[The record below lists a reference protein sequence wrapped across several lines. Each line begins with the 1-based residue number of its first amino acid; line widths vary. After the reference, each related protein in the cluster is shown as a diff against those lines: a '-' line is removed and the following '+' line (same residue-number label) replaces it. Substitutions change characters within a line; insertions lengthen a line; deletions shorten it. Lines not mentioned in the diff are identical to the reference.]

1 MLKKMQNRFILAA
14 MVAFGLVMLL
24 LVAGINIASCVRMS
38 VSQKEMLERISDY
51 NKRIEAEPGEKA
63 PPISDMPW
71 AGGPDREFTKRFFVV
86 RCDEEGRIS
95 LFHRDYISSIDE
107 QAAEEYAESILE
119 KREETG
125 RYGAY
130 RYLVECSG
138 SGYEITFLNVS
149 EDMAFAQT
157 LLLVSMII
165 GAGSFLV
172 VTALA
177 VLLSGCAIRPYAKNI
192 ERQKQFI
199 TNAGHELKTPITS
212 IITSADI
219 LACDYGENEWVE
231 NVRNQAARLTRL
243 TEDLIALSRLDEDRP
258 LSEQVYF
265 SLSEA
270 AWEISE
276 SIAPLAKAKG
286 RRYEQH
292 IEENLRMKGDRRLIQ
307 QLLSILLENAVKYSP
322 EEGSLRLDICRK
334 RGRIRIEVSNT
345 CELEDDTDIERWF
358 DRFYRQ
364 DRARSGKNGGTG
376 IGLSMA
382 QAIVEAHGGE
392 ISIRSRGKEEIICRV
407 LL

>member
-1 MLKKMQNRFILAA
+1 MLKKMQNRFILASMA
-14 MVAFGLVMLL
+14 AFGLVMLL
-24 LVAGINIASCVRMS
+24 LVAGINIASYVRMS
-38 VSQKEMLERISDY
+38 VSQREMMERISDY
-51 NKRIEAEPGEKA
+51 NRRIEKQPGKKI

-71 AGGPDREFTKRFFVV
+71 AGGPNTEFTKRFFVV
-86 RCDEEGRIS
+86 RCDEEGVVS

-107 QAAEEYAESILE
+107 QTAEEYAEKILE
-119 KREETG
+119 RKRKSG
-125 RYGAY
+125 KYGDY
-130 RYLVECSG
+130 RYLVENTE

-149 EDMAFAQT
+149 DDMAFAQT
-157 LLLVSMII
+157 LLLVSLII

-172 VTALA
+172 VTALV
-177 VLLSGCAIRPYAKNI
+177 VLLSGRAIHPYAKNI

-212 IITSADI
+212 ILTSADI

-231 NVRNQAARLTRL
+231 NVRKQGARLTRL

-258 LSEQVYF
+258 LPKPVCF

-276 SIAPLAKAKG
+276 STAVLAKAKR
-286 RRYEQH
+286 RRYEQS
-292 IEENLRMKGDRRLIQ
+292 IEENLRMKGDRSLIQ

-322 EEGSLRLDICRK
+322 EDGSLRLDICRK

-345 CELEDDTDIERWF
+345 CKLEDDTDIERWF

-364 DRARSGKNGGTG
+364 DKARSGQTGGTG

-392 ISIRSRGKEEIICRV
+392 ISIKSRGKEEIICKV
-407 LL
+407 LF